1 MNCQEFREKHGAFVD
16 DTLPGVDMERM
27 HEHLEA
33 CCHCARHDTAV
44 RRGLLVV
51 RNLPAIQPSPDFMAR
66 LNARIHQLE
75 SASPAAREPRPASF
89 GMFATLAAGIALATW
104 VAIEA
109 TTRLGAPAEMRL
121 APVVASI
128 PEPLPAPATSPAFV
142 ASVSTGMPVWPA
154 VLMLDQVQMHLANL
168 ELQGAR

>member
-1 MNCQEFREKHGAFVD
+1 MNCQEFHAKHDAFVD

-27 HEHLEA
+27 HEHLQA
-33 CCHCARHDTAV
+33 CRHCARHDTAV

-51 RNLPAIQPSPDFMAR
+51 RNLPAIEPSPDFMAR
-66 LNARIHQLE
+66 LNARIHQME
-75 SASPAAREPRPASF
+75 CASPASRDPRPASL

-104 VAIEA
+104 LAVEA
-109 TTRLGAPAEMRL
+109 TTRFAQPAEIRL
-121 APVVASI
+121 PPVVATL
-128 PEPLPAPATSPAFV
+128 PEPMPAPATSPAFV
-142 ASVSTGMPVWPA
+142 ASVSTGMAVWPA